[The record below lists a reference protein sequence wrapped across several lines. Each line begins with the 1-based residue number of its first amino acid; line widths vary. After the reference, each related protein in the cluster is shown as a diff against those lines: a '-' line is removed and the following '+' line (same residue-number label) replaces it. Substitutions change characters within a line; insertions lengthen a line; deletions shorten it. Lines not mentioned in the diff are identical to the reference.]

1 MVSFIIWEYFNV
13 LKNKLNRSEEWSKLL
28 CQQHDD

>member
-13 LKNKLNRSEEWSKLL
+13 LKNKLNHSEEWSKLL